1 LKSSRRASKTLIC
14 GGHELS
20 SRGHPA
26 QRSTQSPRNQYIR
39 AGRVRDGIAGC
50 PRCPPTLSASPLSA
64 VTAPRSKAGCPHSH
78 RLTHPITNAVAV
90 GLAIGKPL
98 GIIVVSAIV
107 VRLGWGNLP
116 EGVSW
121 LMLAGASS
129 LAGIGF
135 TMSLFTAGLAFEAD
149 YLLPAKSGVLVAS
162 LARALLGVLILKLA
176 TTRAMTS
183 LTRADD

>member
-1 LKSSRRASKTLIC
+1 
-14 GGHELS
+14 
-20 SRGHPA
+20 
-26 QRSTQSPRNQYIR
+26 
-39 AGRVRDGIAGC
+39 V
-50 PRCPPTLSASPLSA
+50 SPLSA
-64 VTAPRSKAGCPHSH
+64 VTASRSKAGCPHSH